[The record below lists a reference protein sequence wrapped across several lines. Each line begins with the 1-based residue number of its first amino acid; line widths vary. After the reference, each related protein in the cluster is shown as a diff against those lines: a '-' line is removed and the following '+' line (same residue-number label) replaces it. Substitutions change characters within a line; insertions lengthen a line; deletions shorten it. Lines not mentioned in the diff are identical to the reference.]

1 MAATLARRVQGMDD
15 ELTALSPQDLLTE
28 ISRLRG
34 DIARLEERVRQLD
47 LLAHQDSL
55 IDLPNRRGFMRQLNR
70 VIGRVQRYEEN
81 AAMLFV
87 DIDGLKLINDSFGHP
102 VGDQAL
108 ICVAQLLVSGVRKE
122 DTVARLGGD
131 EFGILLAHADEAT
144 AEETARRL
152 VERIADHDFAREEGS
167 LPLSVAIGVTV
178 IDPTDTAEEVFARAD
193 AAMYERKAAA

>member
-1 MAATLARRVQGMDD
+1 MDD

-87 DIDGLKLINDSFGHP
+87 DIDGLKMINDSFGHP

-108 ICVAQLLVSGVRKE
+108 ICVAELLVSGVRKE

-178 IDPTDTAEEVFARAD
+178 IDPSDTAEEVFARAD
-193 AAMYERKAAA
+193 AAMYQRKDAA

>member
-1 MAATLARRVQGMDD
+1 MDD

-55 IDLPNRRGFMRQLNR
+55 IDLPNRRGFMRQLDR
-70 VIGRVQRYEEN
+70 MIARVQRYEEN
-81 AAMLFV
+81 GAMLFV
-87 DIDGLKLINDSFGHP
+87 DIDGLKMINDSFGHP
-102 VGDQAL
+102 VGDEAL
-108 ICVAQLLVSGVRKE
+108 ICVARLLVEGVRKE
-122 DTVARLGGD
+122 DCVARLGGD
-131 EFGILLAHADEAT
+131 EFGILLAHADEAI

-178 IDPTDTAEEVFARAD
+178 IDPSDTPEDVFARAD
-193 AAMYERKAAA
+193 QAMYERKAAA